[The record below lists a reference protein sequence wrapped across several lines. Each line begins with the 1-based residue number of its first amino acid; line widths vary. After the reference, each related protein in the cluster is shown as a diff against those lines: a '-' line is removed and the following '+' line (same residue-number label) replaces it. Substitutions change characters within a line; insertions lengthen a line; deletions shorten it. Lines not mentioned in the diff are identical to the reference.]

1 MEHPKFTP
9 ATIYF
14 DVEPDGPVLM
24 VRGSVVGTALNK
36 LAEALDVVL
45 NNHHGRITVDV
56 SDVDDWSLLA
66 QAMLLVTARRKSD
79 HDGRLVLR
87 GASEKLRCQSQQLGV
102 FERIEAIDA
111 QQDTSTWRAAGGSG
125 AYAAPL
131 AGGDR

>member
-1 MEHPKFTP
+1 MDNRHFTQ

-24 VRGSVVGTALNK
+24 VTGSVVGTALNK
-36 LAEALDVVL
+36 LAEAMEVVL
-45 NNHHGRITVDV
+45 NNHHNRFVVDV
-56 SDVDDWSLLA
+56 SDVDEWSLLA
-66 QAMLLVTARRKSD
+66 QAMLLVTARRRSD
-79 HDGRLVLR
+79 HDGQLVLR

-102 FERIEAIDA
+102 FERIASIDSDGD
-111 QQDTSTWRAAGGSG
+111 QQTWRAAGGSG